1 MTGLRALLWLALAFA
16 AGALVTAGI
25 GGATGV
31 FDRGPTDKD
40 VAEAEE
46 RGADDARSLID
57 VRMAP
62 RGDEAEEAGYQRGR
76 ESNEWLSLDRLPNPD
91 GWFAGVMAGRS
102 ERERT
107 MAEAFAAGYE
117 DGELQGRDEAVG
129 ALRQT
134 ENDEN

>member
-31 FDRGPTDKD
+31 FDRGPSEED
-40 VAEAEE
+40 VAEAEQ
-46 RGADDARSLID
+46 RGVDDARSLID

-62 RGDEAEEAGYQRGR
+62 RGDEEEERGYQRGR

-91 GWFAGVMAGRS
+91 GWFAGVMAGRA
-102 ERERT
+102 ERERV
-107 MAEAFAAGYE
+107 MEEAFAAGYA

-129 ALRQT
+129 ALR
-134 ENDEN
+134 ESDEDEN